1 MQSRTPGF
9 GTALAVSLTLGLTG
23 CAAPEPPPEGVRP
36 ADRADDDRLRALDG
50 ASRSWAQRTFRALDA
65 DGDGGLSTAEIDAAP
80 ESLAALDGDGDGR
93 LSGGELGLPGGG
105 SVRILARPRQQIPEG
120 TPGIRLDLDAGDTL
134 DIAELP
140 PQFQGLLSS
149 VDADGDGTAS
159 AGELLA
165 LMGAEAGGPADPE
178 PGSAEG
184 RAAPPP
190 AGNGGEAPPT
200 ARTCRCS
207 SRRSTRT
214 GTARSPGRRGNRPR
228 SRCARSTPTAT
239 GGLRRTSC
247 GPPRA
252 AATRGSRSTLPAW
265 TRCFGTSAA
274 RRGGSPP
281 SAGSPSPRC

>member
-36 ADRADDDRLRALDG
+36 ADREGDDRLRALDG

-120 TPGIRLDLDAGDTL
+120 APVIRLNLDAGDTL

-149 VDADGDGTAS
+149 VDADGDGAAS

-184 RAAPPP
+184 RVAPPLT
-190 AGNGGEAPPT
+190 AGNGGEAPP
-200 ARTCRCS
+200 
-207 SRRSTRT
+207 
-214 GTARSPGRRGNRPR
+214 
-228 SRCARSTPTAT
+228 
-239 GGLRRTSC
+239 
-247 GPPRA
+247 RA
-252 AATRGSRSTLPAW
+252 HMPLLLAALDADRDGAVSGAERE
-265 TRCFGTSAA
+265 SAA
-274 RRGGSPP
+274 QSLRALDADGDGRIAPDELRPAAGG
-281 SAGSPSPRC
+281 GHPRE

>member
-1 MQSRTPGF
+1 MQSRTPGL

-36 ADRADDDRLRALDG
+36 VDREDDDLQRRPPAFRPLDG
-50 ASRSWAQRTFRALDA
+50 AALRTFRALDA

-93 LSGGELGLPGGG
+93 LSGGELGLPSGG
-105 SVRILARPRQQIPEG
+105 SVRIFARRRQQLPEG
-120 TPGIRLDLDAGDTL
+120 APVIRLDADAGETL

-184 RAAPPP
+184 RMAPTP
-190 AGNGGEAPPT
+190 AGNGGA
-200 ARTCRCS
+200 A
-207 SRRSTRT
+207 
-214 GTARSPGRRGNRPR
+214 
-228 SRCARSTPTAT
+228 
-239 GGLRRTSC
+239 
-247 GPPRA
+247 PPRA
-252 AATRGSRSTLPAW
+252 HFAALDADRD
-265 TRCFGTSAA
+265 GTVSGAEMESAA
-274 RRGGSPP
+274 RSLRVLDADGDGRISPDELRSAAGG
-281 SAGSPSPRC
+281 GHPRE

>member
-23 CAAPEPPPEGVRP
+23 CAAPEPPPEGVRS
-36 ADRADDDRLRALDG
+36 ADREGDDRLRALDG
-50 ASRSWAQRTFRALDA
+50 ASRSWALRTFRALDA

-105 SVRILARPRQQIPEG
+105 SVRILARPRPQIPEG

-134 DIAELP
+134 DIADLP

-149 VDADGDGTAS
+149 VDADGDGAAS

-184 RAAPPP
+184 RAAPPLT

-200 ARTCRCS
+200 AHMPL
-207 SRRSTRT
+207 
-214 GTARSPGRRGNRPR
+214 PGN
-228 SRCARSTPTAT
+228 
-239 GGLRRTSC
+239 GGEA
-247 GPPRA
+247 PPRA
-252 AATRGSRSTLPAW
+252 HMPLLLAALDADRDGAVSEAERE
-265 TRCFGTSAA
+265 SAA
-274 RRGGSPP
+274 QSLRALDADGDGRIAPDELRPAAGG
-281 SAGSPSPRC
+281 GHPRQ

>member
-23 CAAPEPPPEGVRP
+23 CAAPEPPPEGVRS

-50 ASRSWAQRTFRALDA
+50 ASRSWALRTFRALDA

-149 VDADGDGTAS
+149 VDADGDGAAS

-184 RAAPPP
+184 RAAPP
-190 AGNGGEAPPT
+190 T
-200 ARTCRCS
+200 AHM
-207 SRRSTRT
+207 
-214 GTARSPGRRGNRPR
+214 P
-228 SRCARSTPTAT
+228 
-239 GGLRRTSC
+239 LLL
-247 GPPRA
+247 A
-252 AATRGSRSTLPAW
+252 ALDADRDGAVSGAERE
-265 TRCFGTSAA
+265 SAA
-274 RRGGSPP
+274 QSLRALDADGDGRIAPDELRPAAGG
-281 SAGSPSPRC
+281 GHPRE

>member
-23 CAAPEPPPEGVRP
+23 CAAPEPPPEGVRS

-120 TPGIRLDLDAGDTL
+120 TPGIRLDLEAGDTL

-184 RAAPPP
+184 RMAPPP
-190 AGNGGEAPPT
+190 AGNGGEA
-200 ARTCRCS
+200 
-207 SRRSTRT
+207 
-214 GTARSPGRRGNRPR
+214 
-228 SRCARSTPTAT
+228 
-239 GGLRRTSC
+239 L
-247 GPPRA
+247 PRA
-252 AATRGSRSTLPAW
+252 HMPLLLAALDADRDGAVS
-265 TRCFGTSAA
+265 GTERESAA
-274 RRGGSPP
+274 QSLRALDADGDGRIAPDELRPAAGG
-281 SAGSPSPRC
+281 GHPRE

>member
-105 SVRILARPRQQIPEG
+105 SVRIFARPRQQIPEG
-120 TPGIRLDLDAGDTL
+120 APVIRLNLDAGDTL

-149 VDADGDGTAS
+149 VDADGDGAAS

-190 AGNGGEAPPT
+190 AGNGGA
-200 ARTCRCS
+200 A
-207 SRRSTRT
+207 
-214 GTARSPGRRGNRPR
+214 
-228 SRCARSTPTAT
+228 
-239 GGLRRTSC
+239 
-247 GPPRA
+247 PPRA
-252 AATRGSRSTLPAW
+252 HMPLLLAALDADRDGAVSGAERE
-265 TRCFGTSAA
+265 SAA
-274 RRGGSPP
+274 QSLRALDADGDGRIAPEELRPAAGG
-281 SAGSPSPRC
+281 GHPRE